1 MKNNIKGAKVRP
13 GRNRRRRAVTRLGCV
28 LLLVPGAVGALRVA
42 QAATVFDKDGV
53 AVDLYGI
60 LDAGVGY
67 LEHSYAGNDYFA
79 STINPYNLNGSPHSF
94 TGLYTGGIS
103 MSRVGLEGEADLGAE
118 RKAFFRVEA
127 AINVTTGVLS
137 SNGQAIYSNIN
148 GLKSANAASAINGQY
163 YSRAA
168 YLGFSD
174 PLWGQ
179 IELGRTTNF
188 AFDQVVQYD
197 PVQAALLY
205 SPLGFSGGIGGGL
218 GATENS
224 RLDNSLKY
232 ENKISGM
239 SFGLQYKFAGDKSAS
254 SAGYG
259 WVAMLGYSQGPL
271 SFKGTFAETTNTV
284 TWPVQYSNVVPP
296 DPNVQVE
303 NTKGYMLTG
312 LWKITADATV
322 KAGYEN
328 LTISAPSNPNLVIQ
342 DYYGLLPPKPSVNA
356 SGQQRFGVSWV
367 GGDYRFT
374 PQFYLGFGFYAINT
388 YNTPETGKAYLAL
401 AYSLLADY
409 NFSKRF
415 DAYIGVMALQ
425 YSGVGLDKHAPIDA
439 YSSNVLYGV
448 GLRLKF

>member
-1 MKNNIKGAKVRP
+1 MG
-13 GRNRRRRAVTRLGCV
+13 VT
-28 LLLVPGAVGALRVA
+28 
-42 QAATVFDKDGV
+42 QAATVFDQDGIT
-53 AVDLYGI
+53 VDLYGI

-67 LEHSYAGNDYFA
+67 LEHSYAGSDYFA
-79 STINPYNLNGSPHSF
+79 STINPYNLNGSPRSF

-103 MSRVGLEGEADLGAE
+103 MSRVGLKGEADLGSG
-118 RKAFFRVEA
+118 RKAFFRVES

-137 SNGQAIYSNIN
+137 SNGQAIYNNIN
-148 GLKSANAASAINGQY
+148 GLKTANAASAINGQY
-163 YSRAA
+163 FSRAA
-168 YLGFSD
+168 YVGFSD

-179 IELGRTTNF
+179 IAAGRTTNL
-188 AFDQVVQYD
+188 AFDQVVEYD

-224 RLDNSLKY
+224 RLDSSVKY
-232 ENKISGM
+232 ENKIGLIN
-239 SFGLQYKFAGDKSAS
+239 FGLQYKFAADKSAA

-271 SFKGTFAETTNTV
+271 SFKGTFSETTNTV
-284 TWPVQYSNVVPP
+284 SWPVQYSNVLPP

-328 LTISAPSNPNLVIQ
+328 LTISAPSNLNLVIQ
-342 DYYGLLPPKPSVNA
+342 DYYGLIPPHPSVNA
-356 SGQQRFGVSWV
+356 AGQQRFGVSWV

-374 PQFYLGFGFYAINT
+374 SQFDLAIGFYDIDT
-388 YNTPETGKAYLAL
+388 YNTPEAGKAYLAL

-409 NFSKRF
+409 TFTKRF
-415 DAYIGVMALQ
+415 DAYIGVMAMQ
-425 YSGVGLDKHAPIDA
+425 YSGVGLDKHAPSDA
-439 YSSNVLYGV
+439 YSSNALYGV
-448 GLRLKF
+448 GLRFKF